1 MNNSQVIKAFMT
13 HLNEFMEDMLH
24 VYPDNKD
31 ILRGKMYFDTIRK
44 AAPGKMVKAWKT
56 HIAAPYDDVLE
67 IIDETT
73 MDKILN
79 KNFNKELNMAK
90 DHMDVKDAG
99 ALFERMKD
107 LLKIVKDE
115 NVGNSIKALT
125 YVRNLCKISKLYN

>member
-24 VYPDNKD
+24 VYPDNK
-31 ILRGKMYFDTIRK
+31 
-44 AAPGKMVKAWKT
+44 
-56 HIAAPYDDVLE
+56 APYDDVLE